1 VLIRY
6 VYQYD
11 VSHTSPFRA
20 IHPSAGLVSA
30 AICAKSRREGVGVS
44 LERIEITP
52 FAVIIGDVVQ
62 QRRTG
67 QLAIVRAHT
76 RKELYWSQ
84 GELSLIT
91 SSLPEDSLGDF
102 LARRGVLTPERA
114 KALMSGEP
122 TGVVARF
129 HESGLLE
136 LSVRQ
141 TLLREWLAAQ
151 FLPLFSLD
159 EGTAAFTEEAA
170 LDPDKR
176 VFLTSTAVLVL
187 EGIRSI
193 TNGLVLRRSLGDLKR
208 EIAIAGDSRFEI
220 DAIPLTDAERRV
232 VLALERPMTLEL
244 LLKHF
249 PNESVLAARAAIT
262 MLTLGIY
269 GEVAYNSHHDEMANA
284 DEMLRD
290 LEILAQI
297 GSNDQRSLRAVGFS
311 RQLPLM
317 DHYQVLD
324 VPRAAN
330 RTQILSAADARR
342 RIYDPATYPVIVRDA
357 ITTIQKRID
366 EAVHTLSDASHRQSY
381 DKLLARRTSGSFRT
395 GEEVQRRM
403 TQRSIAEQ
411 NFAKA
416 RELSVAGDYYG
427 AIVLLR
433 QAVKFVPEHAEAWY
447 LLGSCQ
453 ERNPKWRREAAESF
467 QQALSI
473 DPNHVD
479 ALISLGDLYRN
490 EGLTSRA
497 QSCYEDVLKIAPEN
511 PQAKSRLVALK
522 KR

>member
-1 VLIRY
+1 M
-6 VYQYD
+6 
-11 VSHTSPFRA
+11 
-20 IHPSAGLVSA
+20 
-30 AICAKSRREGVGVS
+30 S

-67 QLAIVRAHT
+67 QLAIVRAHI

-91 SSLPEDSLGDF
+91 SSVPEESLGDF

-114 KALMSGEP
+114 RLLMNGDPS
-122 TGVVARF
+122 GVVARF

-141 TLLREWLAAQ
+141 TLLREWLASQ

-208 EIAIAGDSRFEI
+208 EVAITSDSRFEI

-232 VLALERPMTLEL
+232 VLALEQPMTLES

-249 PNESVLAARAAIT
+249 PNESVLAARAAIA

-269 GEVAYNSHHDEMANA
+269 GEVAYTSHDEMANA

-311 RQLPLM
+311 RQLTHL

-330 RTQILSAADARR
+330 RTQILSAAEARR
-342 RIYDPATYPVIVRDA
+342 RSYDPATYPAVMRDA

-366 EAVHTLSDASHRQSY
+366 EAVLTLVDVSRRQSY
-381 DKLLARRTSGSFRT
+381 DNLLARRTSGTFRT

-473 DPNHVD
+473 DPNHLD
-479 ALISLGDLYRN
+479 ALISLGDLYRS

-511 PQAKSRLVALK
+511 QQAKSRLAALK